1 MSEIITDK
9 LTGKTSAGDVT
20 ITDGSATFKLQ
31 DGVAKAWV
39 QVNTSSFSTTAS
51 FNTAS
56 VTDVGTGRLDMNTTN
71 AFSATHE
78 WSAQCTS
85 GASSYN
91 TSYFPDNV
99 TTSKIG
105 LRVRN
110 DALSYTDTSYNMMT
124 VHGDLA

>member
-1 MSEIITDK
+1 MSTLKAD
-9 LTGKTSAGDVT
+9 T
-20 ITDGSATFKLQ
+20 IVATDGSSPVTLTKQQA
-31 DGVAKAWV
+31 AKACV
-39 QVNTSSFSTTAS
+39 QGNMSSFSTTAS

-56 VTDVGTGRLDMNTTN
+56 VTDVGTGRLEMNTAN
-71 AFSATHE
+71 AFSAAHE

-110 DALSYTDTSYNMMT
+110 DALNYVDTSYNMMT
-124 VHGDLA
+124 VVGDLA

>member
-1 MSEIITDK
+1 MPSVLNVDTLVAANGTDPVT
-9 LTGKTSAGDVT
+9 LTKQQA
-20 ITDGSATFKLQ
+20 
-31 DGVAKAWV
+31 AKAWV

-56 VTDVGTGRLDMNTTN
+56 VTDVGTGRLEMNTTN